1 LCSDHDAVDTGAVAH
16 NEEPKPATSVPELA
30 PVTAP
35 GPLPMSRSLLTA
47 GVELDPVTEREREG
61 RMEELKGELGRMLAQ
76 GQGTAVID
84 RVLSLVVDLER
95 ENERFAWRLLREL
108 RYRFGR
114 QTEKLSREEL
124 KQLFLALG
132 GEEVRATDTPL
143 VVPAPSP
150 PDDGE
155 EAGAADDVGHSREG
169 DTTTG
174 HGQADKPKRKR
185 PERKKGGGIKLA
197 AFVERHVDPQP
208 VAADERFC
216 ALCGAEKQICKHIRH
231 ERIEFVPAKIVVHEE
246 VREVRACGHCRKDVS
261 VAERKSWPVL
271 GRRVEPSLV
280 AKLVCDKC
288 VNAQPLHRQRKELA
302 RLGLEIPDN
311 TLRSYF
317 AYATDALAPVATS
330 VVSTVLGSLIVGA
343 DDTRLKVID
352 RNAKQGRS
360 LGHLWCFVGTDGT
373 VGAAESV
380 GYTFA
385 SSWDAEEIRPW
396 FSAIDGEVQCDGYAG
411 YARELDDVGGTT
423 FVAVPDAKRLGCT
436 MHVRSK
442 FHAALLARD
451 KRAAIALKYIADLY
465 KVEAECKA
473 AGVDA
478 VERTRV
484 RAQRSL
490 PIFDAL
496 YTWIDDTHARVLPKS
511 PLRMATT
518 YALNQR
524 PYLRRCFKDG
534 RFEIDNGRV
543 ERRIRPFAVGR
554 RNFLFTGSARGGERL
569 AVAYTLIDNC
579 LLLGLD
585 PQGYIEDVLVKI
597 ESGWPLARLVELTP
611 ARWAVEHA
619 R

>member
-1 LCSDHDAVDTGAVAH
+1 MTH
-16 NEEPKPATSVPELA
+16 NEEPKPATSAPKLA
-30 PVTAP
+30 PVAAS
-35 GPLPMSRSLLTA
+35 GPLPMPRSLLTA

-61 RMEELKGELGRMLAQ
+61 RMEALKGELGRMLEQ
-76 GQGTAVID
+76 GQGAAVID
-84 RVLSLVVDLER
+84 RVLSLVVTLER

-114 QTEKLSREEL
+114 QTEKLSHEEL
-124 KQLFLALG
+124 TQLFLSLG
-132 GEEVRATDTPL
+132 GEEARATDTPL
-143 VVPAPSP
+143 VVPAPSRPDEAEDAAEADEVGEDVATDGPGQDKAERKP
-150 PDDGE
+150 P
-155 EAGAADDVGHSREG
+155 
-169 DTTTG
+169 
-174 HGQADKPKRKR
+174 K
-185 PERKKGGGIKLA
+185 RKKGGAIKLA
-197 AFVERHVDPQP
+197 DFVERHVDPQP
-208 VAADERFC
+208 VPAEERIC
-216 ALCGAEKQICKHIRH
+216 ALCGAEKTVCKHLRH

-246 VREVRACGHCRKDVS
+246 LREWLACTSCRKDVS
-261 VAERKSWPVL
+261 VAPRKTWPVL
-271 GRRVEPSLV
+271 GRRVEPSLI

-317 AYATDALAPVATS
+317 AYVTDALKPVATS
-330 VVSTVLGSLIVGA
+330 VVSIVLGSPVVGA
-343 DDTRLKVID
+343 DDTRLKVLD

-373 VGAAESV
+373 VGALESV

-396 FSAIDGEVQCDGYAG
+396 FSAIDGDVQCDGYAG
-411 YARELDDVGGTT
+411 YARELDDVGDTT

-465 KVEAECKA
+465 EIEAQCKA

-478 VERTRV
+478 VGRTRI
-484 RAQRSL
+484 RQQHSL

-496 YTWIDDTHARVLPKS
+496 YKWIDETHPRLLPKS

-518 YALNQR
+518 YAINQR
-524 PYLRRCFKDG
+524 AYLRRCFEDG

-585 PQGYIEDVLVKI
+585 PQPYIEDVLVKI
-597 ESGWPLARLVELTP
+597 ESGWPLSRLVELTP
-611 ARWAVEHA
+611 ARWAAEQA